1 MTPTVRSFLIAS
13 AKNAI
18 NAVITNAALI
28 AAIHDQFNL
37 STANGWIHIG
47 KLTASVILAREAV
60 VWGPRLLAWSQS
72 SDNTD
77 SDVKIKEMK
86 A

>member
-13 AKNAI
+13 FKNGVNAI
-18 NAVITNAALI
+18 ITNAALI

-37 STANGWIHIG
+37 STANGWVHIA
-47 KLTASVILAREAV
+47 KLTVSVVLAREAV
-60 VWGPRLLAWSQS
+60 VWGPKLLAWSQDG
-72 SDNTD
+72 SDSQIQT
-77 SDVKIKEMK
+77 KETK